1 MLSLGVEASRCERL
15 GMEESEAVFRG
26 DLRQPHLP
34 RSRGSKVF
42 KESISCAVKGQL
54 VSGLDS
60 LLECKPLNSLLEGHL
75 GGRLLSPAVMKRL
88 VNSKLE
94 LLSDDQTTL
103 KGLFVGVK
111 VYAKLLAVGDAVA
124 LALGVEQNGEMLV
137 LVFDQAR
144 YGELHAAS
152 FAASECR

>member
-1 MLSLGVEASRCERL
+1 MVGR
-15 GMEESEAVFRG
+15 
-26 DLRQPHLP
+26 
-34 RSRGSKVF
+34 
-42 KESISCAVKGQL
+42 
-54 VSGLDS
+54 LDS
-60 LLECKPLNSLLEGHL
+60 LLQCKPLNSLLERHL

-88 VNSKLE
+88 VDSKLE

-111 VYAKLLAVGDAVA
+111 VHAKLLAVGDAVA
-124 LALGVEQNGEMLV
+124 LALGVEQDGEMLV

>member
-1 MLSLGVEASRCERL
+1 MLPLRVEAGSCERL
-15 GMEESEAVFRG
+15 GMEESKAVFRG
-26 DLRQPHLP
+26 DLRQPHFP
-34 RSRGSKVF
+34 RSRGRQVV
-42 KESISCAVKGQL
+42 KESISCAVESQM

-60 LLECKPLNSLLEGHL
+60 LLECKPLDSLLEGHL
-75 GGRLLSPAVMKRL
+75 CGRLLSPAVMKSL
-88 VNSKLE
+88 VDSKLE

-103 KGLFVGVK
+103 RGLFVGVK

-124 LALGVEQNGEMLV
+124 LALGVEQDGEMLM

-152 FAASECR
+152 FAAGECR

>member
-1 MLSLGVEASRCERL
+1 M
-15 GMEESEAVFRG
+15 
-26 DLRQPHLP
+26 D
-34 RSRGSKVF
+34 
-42 KESISCAVKGQL
+42 
-54 VSGLDS
+54 
-60 LLECKPLNSLLEGHL
+60 
-75 GGRLLSPAVMKRL
+75 
-88 VNSKLE
+88 SKLE

-111 VYAKLLAVGDAVA
+111 INTKLLAVGDAVA
-124 LALGVEQNGEMLV
+124 LALGVEQDGEMLV